1 MRVILTDRIYS
12 SAGNIVD
19 HITEKLGIKDQV
31 EANVVSR
38 TRGGGAA
45 ANAVIMGTADACVVW
60 DAAAHL
66 RREKLDTMPLGKEAA
81 LTEGVDSVTTATF
94 GRIDMDYMR
103 VTIAVLKKSKKLQAA
118 RAFGAFAASEECA
131 SIWRDFGFSE
141 AIASRPHP
149 AIVAMDSGKTLFI
162 HCAAGMR
169 LPVEQMIETFKKQTG
184 IKIDPNYDG
193 SNRLLGQIRL
203 TRKGD
208 IYIPGDVDY
217 IEMAEADMLVTG
229 SKPICRF
236 VPVIIVVKGNPKGI
250 KKLSDLTKAGIKIG
264 QADEKAAAVGRK
276 TLPILKLND
285 VDVKAWKKNVV
296 MTTATVNE
304 LAVAVKLKTI
314 DAAVVWKAV
323 AFSYSK
329 SADII
334 AIPADKNLTAE
345 VGAAVLLSSSNKE
358 IATKFIDLMV
368 SETGRKI
375 LTANGYTVSE

>member
-1 MRVILTDRIYS
+1 
-12 SAGNIVD
+12 
-19 HITEKLGIKDQV
+19 
-31 EANVVSR
+31 
-38 TRGGGAA
+38 
-45 ANAVIMGTADACVVW
+45 
-60 DAAAHL
+60 
-66 RREKLDTMPLGKEAA
+66 
-81 LTEGVDSVTTATF
+81 
-94 GRIDMDYMR
+94 
-103 VTIAVLKKSKKLQAA
+103 
-118 RAFGAFAASEECA
+118 
-131 SIWRDFGFSE
+131 
-141 AIASRPHP
+141 
-149 AIVAMDSGKTLFI
+149 
-162 HCAAGMR
+162 
-169 LPVEQMIETFKKQTG
+169 
-184 IKIDPNYDG
+184 
-193 SNRLLGQIRL
+193 
-203 TRKGD
+203 
-208 IYIPGDVDY
+208 
-217 IEMAEADMLVTG
+217 
-229 SKPICRF
+229 
-236 VPVIIVVKGNPKGI
+236 
-250 KKLSDLTKAGIKIG
+250 
-264 QADEKAAAVGRK
+264 ADEKAAAVGRK